1 MKYLL
6 PILVVTIA
14 LQLGA
19 VPTAQA
25 QTTAPAAAYTGHR
38 YPGGPDSLRALV
50 YRSTHTTTPASA
62 GRMLVKVALTEDGQP
77 RAFTLVQ
84 PPERVRPDLQKAAT
98 AAVGYLK
105 AHMQNWQLG
114 TPDPEESTKNPP
126 MVGLILDFSTP
137 AAAQPLN
144 YADQEPTFPDLA
156 TLLHAQQ
163 NKFYERALRDPK
175 LKARLASSSKGLAPF
190 VQMQV
195 SYPPA
200 AMRQRQQGIVYA
212 YFEISE
218 TGAVERPAILGTAGD
233 ILDDEVLRVLQ
244 SLPAATAPPV
254 LQGQPARVFYILPVT
269 FKMM

>member
-1 MKYLL
+1 MTRPFWARASSAWRVWSEQRHNARQKKPGFRSRPGFLLCESGYILRRQTLIYPMKYLL

-77 RAFTLVQ
+77 RALTLVQ

-114 TPDPEESTKNPP
+114 TPDPEESTKKPSDGGINPR
-126 MVGLILDFSTP
+126 FFNT
-137 AAAQPLN
+137 
-144 YADQEPTFPDLA
+144 
-156 TLLHAQQ
+156 
-163 NKFYERALRDPK
+163 RR
-175 LKARLASSSKGLAPF
+175 R
-190 VQMQV
+190 
-195 SYPPA
+195 
-200 AMRQRQQGIVYA
+200 
-212 YFEISE
+212 
-218 TGAVERPAILGTAGD
+218 
-233 ILDDEVLRVLQ
+233 
-244 SLPAATAPPV
+244 AAT
-254 LQGQPARVFYILPVT
+254 
-269 FKMM
+269 